1 MLVVFI
7 ILSDFCIA
15 DFCLVLCYFVYFL
28 VSDFRAQVSSESRTI
43 TARLFNITAVE
54 KLLKWFEFVV

>member
-15 DFCLVLCYFVYFL
+15 DFCLDLCYFVYFL
-28 VSDFRAQVSSESRTI
+28 VSDFCAQVSSESRTI